1 MPFVNVKLV
10 ESVFSGEEKH
20 AMAALSEVT
29 VRFEGL
35 EAFREI
41 VRVVRE
47 EPHTDG
53 CHIGGEPF
61 RGPAGLMDHPVP
73 GKAAHE
79 SISGHPVTRPEP
91 LHVHEETRR

>member
-20 AMAALSEVT
+20 ALVAALSDVT

-35 EAFREI
+35 DAFREI
-41 VRVVRE
+41 ARAVRE

-61 RGPAGLMDHPVP
+61 RVPASLMDHPVR
-73 GKAAHE
+73 GNAAHE
-79 SISGHPVTRPEP
+79 SISATR
-91 LHVHEETRR
+91 